1 MFYTKYLNNEYIEE
15 LYDNY
20 DVNYL
25 KNIDQDNFNKI
36 YKLLKEYNFNY
47 IEDIILNYLNIF
59 ELEYNTEEIK
69 IKNLIKVLGSNYVD
83 IIGENMNYLEYIERK

>member
-59 ELEYNTEEIK
+59 ELEYNTVEIR